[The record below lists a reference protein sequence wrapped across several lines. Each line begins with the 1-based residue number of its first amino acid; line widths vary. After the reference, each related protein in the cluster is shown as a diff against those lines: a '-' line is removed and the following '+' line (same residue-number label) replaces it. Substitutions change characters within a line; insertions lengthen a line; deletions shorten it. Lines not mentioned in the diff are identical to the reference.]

1 MLTKASQTTSSAARV
16 ATMRSR
22 KRALPAWYG
31 EPLMV
36 TISSAPASACG
47 VVGPV
52 GYQRSSQTFTAT
64 HVWPNEKTDA
74 SRPAWK

>member
-1 MLTKASQTTSSAARV
+1 
-16 ATMRSR
+16 
-22 KRALPAWYG
+22 
-31 EPLMV
+31 MV

-52 GYQRSSQTFTAT
+52 GYQTSSQTFTAT
-64 HVWPNEKTDA
+64 EVDPIENTCA